1 MELEILKN
9 EEKRQNLI
17 MFLFLVAIPV
27 VAFTYVLLFN
37 NGTVKDIV
45 ALLIS
50 LAGLLIRI
58 LEKPLGKY
66 AKYFYISA
74 LPAIGAVVLSFSTP
88 DVFGAMAEAYFLILF
103 LAIPYYDLSIIGVC
117 TVMTILPNVIAM
129 ILRPDQFFAMYS
141 LSIWIFIWMVYILA
155 ATASAMI
162 VNRTLALFQTVET
175 KETETL
181 KILEN
186 VRNTFDEIQHSSE
199 KIYESLH
206 HFEESATEIATSTEE
221 ISNNAHTQIDEVNS
235 SVDIFQ
241 HLNEKILQSE
251 GHVNNTITSMDKMRE
266 KNNDGLSAISDLTE
280 KFDENTKSTQKV
292 SEGVQAL
299 SEKSAHIGEIVDSI
313 HQIAQ
318 QTNLLALN
326 AAIEAA
332 RAGEAGKGFAVV
344 AEEINKLSSESADA
358 TQNIDAILKD
368 ILDTVEETRHV
379 IDHNNVIVE
388 QSNEQL
394 KATVRIFH
402 DIADSSEDVVQVSGV
417 LEAELEHILVIKEQL
432 LEFIEKIRQMS
443 ETSMSSAE
451 GISTSTE
458 HQADAVEEVAKAME
472 NVQKEMQLLGAELW
486 EEA

>member
-1 MELEILKN
+1 MELKILKN